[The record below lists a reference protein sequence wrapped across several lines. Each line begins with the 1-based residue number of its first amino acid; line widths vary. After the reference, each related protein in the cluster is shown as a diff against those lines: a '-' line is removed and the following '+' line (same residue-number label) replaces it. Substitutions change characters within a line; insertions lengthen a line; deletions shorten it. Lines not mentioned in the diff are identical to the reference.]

1 MTAYYN
7 EIDPAAAAVLSQ
19 LIADGVIA
27 PGIVDTRSI
36 KDVQP
41 GDLDGFTQCH
51 FFAGG
56 GLWSVAARMAGW
68 DDARPL
74 WSGSCP
80 CQPFS
85 AAGKGLGTD
94 DPRHLWPDF
103 HRLIRTCRPA
113 VVVGEQVAGKAGYG
127 WFDGVRSDLAEE
139 GYTSRGVDIPA
150 CAIDAPHQRNRLY
163 WVALADAIGGECDGR
178 AVEPERGPKGRTASV
193 GSDAR
198 SGGGDVVNAKSERW
212 GEGRAEHVVWGGR
225 ATATSPNAPGPLD
238 DRIRDGQRR
247 AGEPVRSGWEPADY
261 ADGEGDL
268 ADSASVGRQVPTT
281 GGHPAIER
289 VVRNAHPHRNGSAW
303 ADAKWIDCH
312 DGKARRTK
320 PGVRLLVDGLPGRVD
335 LWRVG
340 GNAIVPV
347 LAAEVL
353 SALLETELA

>member
-19 LIADGVIA
+19 LIADGIIA
-27 PGIVDTRSI
+27 PGVVDTRSI
-36 KDVQP
+36 KEVQP
-41 GDLDGFTQCH
+41 DDLDGFTQCH

-74 WSGSCP
+74 WTGSCP

-103 HRLIRTCRPA
+103 HRLIRACRPA

-127 WFDGVRSDLAEE
+127 WLDGVRSDLAEE
-139 GYTSRGVDIPA
+139 GYASRGVDIPA
-150 CAIDAPHQRNRLY
+150 GALDAPHQRNRLY
-163 WVALADAIGGECDGR
+163 WVALA
-178 AVEPERGPKGRTASV
+178 
-193 GSDAR
+193 
-198 SGGGDVVNAKSERW
+198 
-212 GEGRAEHVVWGGR
+212 
-225 ATATSPNAPGPLD
+225 ATGADAPGPVD
-238 DRIRDGQRR
+238 DRIGDGQRR
-247 AGEPVRSGWEPADY
+247 AGEPVRSGWQPADY
-261 ADGEGDL
+261 ADGEVDL
-268 ADSASVGRQVPTT
+268 ADCASVGRQVPAA
-281 GGHPAIER
+281 GGQSAIQR
-289 VVRNAHPHRNGSAW
+289 AVRNAHPHRNGSAW
-303 ADAKWIDCH
+303 ADAEWITCH
-312 DGKARRTK
+312 DGKARRAK
-320 PGVRLLVDGLPGRVD
+320 PGLRLLVDGLPGRVD